1 MYEFTTLG
9 WLKHVIFHPIEG
21 FEDLRWKKQG
31 SIKLALFIVLMLF
44 ISMVANRQLTGFAHN
59 GAYTKIF
66 NVVPLLVNSVV
77 YFFTWVIAN
86 WSVCTLLDGEGRLK
100 QICINSAYALV
111 PYIVSVFVAVFVS
124 NFVTLD
130 ESIWLGAI
138 SSLGIGWSVIL
149 MFQAMKAVHQYT
161 VTKTIFSILLTLVA
175 MLLIL
180 FLAILMLSLFQQ
192 VYVFI
197 YSIYTEVSYRI
208 RG

>member
-1 MYEFTTLG
+1 MYEFTTMG

-31 SIKLALFIVLMLF
+31 SLKLAMFIVLMLF
-44 ISMVANRQLTGFAHN
+44 ISMVASRQLTGFAFN
-59 GAYTKIF
+59 GSYTKIF

-111 PYIVSVFVAVFVS
+111 PYIVCVFVEVLIS
-124 NFVTLD
+124 NFLVLD
-130 ESIWLGAI
+130 EMIWLYAVYY
-138 SSLGIGWSVIL
+138 LGIGWSVIL

-161 VTKTIFSILLTLVA
+161 VLKTIFSIFLTLIA